1 MGFRLI
7 VVALP
12 YLEGYYAFGYVISYT
27 ESVRFIEK
35 IQETEL
41 VWVESS
47 HWWNEGRKSQINGCQ
62 LNVSYCVDCILGG
75 R

>member
-47 HWWNEGRKSQINGCQ
+47 H
-62 LNVSYCVDCILGG
+62 
-75 R
+75 